1 MNDALITDE
10 SRWPI
15 VVHSTIG
22 VPSEAE
28 VDAFMRRADAILARR
43 TRHAVVFDN
52 SQAGRV
58 PAYMRQKTFEW
69 LGRNRGELERWCVG
83 SALVVRSAALRFLM
97 ATVMLVSSH
106 GVEQE
111 VFASLDPALSWCRE
125 RLGRAPR

>member
-1 MNDALITDE
+1 MSGSLTTDE

-15 VVHSTIG
+15 VVHTTIG
-22 VPSEAE
+22 IPSEE
-28 VDAFMRRADAILARR
+28 DVDAFMRRADAILARR
-43 TRHAVVFDN
+43 ARHAVVFDN

-69 LGRNRGELERWCVG
+69 LGKNRGELERYCVG

-111 VFASLDPALSWCRE
+111 AFASLDPALAWCHE
-125 RLGRAPR
+125 RLRRTP